1 MRKGGVLTDKGQKE
15 SLGGCAEE
23 HLAHS
28 GQGLE
33 EEQK

>member
-15 SLGGCAEE
+15 SPGGCAEE